1 MNMIGAILLF
11 LIVSVLIFFGI
22 RAVQKMSGNQALL
35 LTKVGMYAIISTTLA
50 MLLLFG
56 IVILF

>member
-1 MNMIGAILLF
+1 MIGGILLF
-11 LIVSVLIFFGI
+11 LILAVLIYMGI
-22 RAVQKMSGNQALL
+22 KGIQKMTGAQALF
-35 LTKVGMYAIISTTLA
+35 LTKAGMYAIISATLA

>member
-1 MNMIGAILLF
+1 MIGAILLF
-11 LIVSVLIFFGI
+11 LIVSALIFFGI
-22 RAVQKMSGNQALL
+22 RGVQKMTGNQALL
-35 LTKVGMYAIISTTLA
+35 LTKVGMYAIVSTTLA

>member
-1 MNMIGAILLF
+1 MISGILLF
-11 LIVSVLIFFGI
+11 LILAVLIYLGI
-22 RAVQKMSGNQALL
+22 KGIQKMTGAQALF
-35 LTKVGMYAIISTTLA
+35 LTKAGMYAIISATLA

>member
-1 MNMIGAILLF
+1 MIGAILLF
-11 LIVSVLIFFGI
+11 VILAVLIYFGI
-22 RAVQKMSGNQALL
+22 RGVQKMTGAQALF
-35 LTKVGMYAIISTTLA
+35 LTKTGMYAIISATLA

>member
-1 MNMIGAILLF
+1 MIGGILLF
-11 LIVSVLIFFGI
+11 LSLAVLIYLGI
-22 RAVQKMSGNQALL
+22 KGIQKMTGAQALF
-35 LTKVGMYAIISTTLA
+35 LTKAGMYAIISATLA

>member
-1 MNMIGAILLF
+1 MIGGILLF
-11 LIVSVLIFFGI
+11 LVLAVLIYLGI
-22 RAVQKMSGNQALL
+22 KGIQKMTGAQALF
-35 LTKVGMYAIISTTLA
+35 LTKAGMYAIISATLA

>member
-1 MNMIGAILLF
+1 MIGVILLF
-11 LIVSVLIFFGI
+11 VVLAVLIYFGI
-22 RAVQKMSGNQALL
+22 RGIQKMTGEQALF
-35 LTKVGMYAIISTTLA
+35 LTKAGMYAIISATLA

>member
-1 MNMIGAILLF
+1 MIGGILLF
-11 LIVSVLIFFGI
+11 LILAVVIFFGI
-22 RAVQKMSGNQALL
+22 RSVQKMTGAQALF
-35 LTKVGMYAIISTTLA
+35 LTKAGMYAIISATLA